1 MQKCCLMDDL
11 YHIFVHS
18 KCSCKCCCIIG
29 NICGMAE
36 GIMIFCIN
44 SCSQCVDGWF
54 IFFVNMCMCFCV
66 SIFIIVAEH
75 GIKDLNS
82 ILPAVFYVVHRKI
95 NIFQQF
101 FDILCRIRCCTDSR
115 TDCDRLELHVGS
127 AVIHNIYLFCNGF
140 HQVSGREK
148 VVA

>member
-1 MQKCCLMDDL
+1 
-11 YHIFVHS
+11 
-18 KCSCKCCCIIG
+18 
-29 NICGMAE
+29 
-36 GIMIFCIN
+36 
-44 SCSQCVDGWF
+44 
-54 IFFVNMCMCFCV
+54 MCMCFCV

-140 HQVSGREK
+140 HQISGREK
-148 VVA
+148 VVAWKQNSKFFRAIASSISAFSHTAVDDVCDALQTHIAFFYTIQLIV